1 MAQPVEQLKQEISE
15 QYIKDFKKELW
26 WLKSLA
32 LLPIEKKV
40 KKILAWEIN
49 LPDKFNEVEEFWWR
63 KDIINFVSPDI
74 ARKIFEFMK
83 EKRLEIEK
91 RKTEQE
97 LQDLKNEVLWLPTQ
111 QETDSQQWD
120 QQSREQHWEQQQTES
135 QQTETQ
141 GQPSQQEWNNE
152 NWNTNSAVAWA
163 VTSWA
168 WFWATMA
175 MWKLAESANY
185 KKLAEWLD
193 AKQVRTTIESG
204 IQALEKYK
212 NSVND
217 LRLSSRQ
224 IKSIDKHIS
233 KLKSWLDSVW
243 DDSIALLKTWGEL
256 EYSST

>member
-120 QQSREQHWEQQQTES
+120 QQSREQHWEQ
-135 QQTETQ
+135 
-141 GQPSQQEWNNE
+141 
-152 NWNTNSAVAWA
+152 
-163 VTSWA
+163 
-168 WFWATMA
+168 
-175 MWKLAESANY
+175 
-185 KKLAEWLD
+185 
-193 AKQVRTTIESG
+193 
-204 IQALEKYK
+204 
-212 NSVND
+212 
-217 LRLSSRQ
+217 
-224 IKSIDKHIS
+224 
-233 KLKSWLDSVW
+233 
-243 DDSIALLKTWGEL
+243 
-256 EYSST
+256 